1 MSSNIKPKST
11 AKESPT
17 EPFKRAVTGCM
28 RAIAK
33 KPDLEVGFAAER
45 PGIVGGKARLPE
57 PARKLNATEAAIV
70 RGHADSIALKLACHD
85 PNVHRK
91 LVPGGQTARAV
102 FEAVEQARVEAIGA
116 RRMSGVAKNL
126 SAMIDDRFHRGKFD
140 EVSDRADAPIEEAL
154 AMLVRERL
162 TGMTP
167 PPAARRLVELWR
179 PLLED
184 RAGKNLNRLEKLIDN
199 QSRFGDVVHDL
210 LDDLDMGEDRSS
222 EADEEEGAEGEQ
234 DKRKDKSGED
244 GEGEQSEDAEARVD
258 DAEVSGEEM
267 SDTTAESSEALS
279 AEMSDDAEMGDSEAP
294 AEPRRPRRHGAN
306 EPRGPEYRPFIGKFD
321 EMVPAEDLCEP
332 EELERLRGYLDKQ
345 LSHLQGVVAR
355 LANRLQ
361 RRLMAQ
367 QNRAWEFDLEEGLLD
382 PARLSRV
389 IIDPLH
395 ALSFKRE
402 KDTKFRDTVVTL
414 LLDNSGSMR
423 GRPITVAATCADILA
438 RTLERCGV
446 KVEILGFTT
455 RAWKGGQSREAWL
468 ASGKPPNPGRL
479 NDLRHIIYKS
489 ADAPWRR
496 ARKNLGLM
504 MREGLLKEN
513 IDGEALDW
521 AHKRLLAR
529 SEQRRIL
536 MMISDGAP
544 VDDSTL
550 SVNPGNY
557 LERHLRWVIEEI
569 ETRSP
574 VELIAIG
581 IGHDVTRYYRRA
593 VTIVD
598 AEELGGAMTDKLA
611 ELFDEQAAAADD
623 QRVPVRKPDR
633 WSRASATFLDPSEP
647 RRA

>member
-1 MSSNIKPKST
+1 MTSNFKGKGTSRE
-11 AKESPT
+11 APT
-17 EPFKRAVTGCM
+17 EPFKRSVAACL
-28 RAIAK
+28 RAIAR
-33 KPDLEVGFAAER
+33 KPELEVGYAAER
-45 PGIVGGKARLPE
+45 PGFAGGKARLPE
-57 PARKLNATEAAIV
+57 PPRKLSAGEAAIV

-85 PNVHRK
+85 PGVHRR
-91 LVPGGQTARAV
+91 LVPGGQQARAV

-116 RRMSGVAKNL
+116 RRMEGVARNL
-126 SAMIDDRFHRGKFD
+126 SAMLDDRFHRGKFD
-140 EVSDRADAPIEEAL
+140 DVTDRADAPIEDAV
-154 AMLVRERL
+154 AMMVRERL
-162 TGMTP
+162 TGLAP
-167 PPAARRLVELWR
+167 PPAAKKLVDLWR
-179 PLLED
+179 PWIED
-184 RAGKNLNRLEKLIDN
+184 RAGRDLDRLGKLVEN
-199 QSRFGDVVHDL
+199 QRRFGDAIRDV
-210 LDDLDMGEDRSS
+210 LDSLDMGEDRSRD
-222 EADEEEGAEGEQ
+222 A
-234 DKRKDKSGED
+234 ED
-244 GEGEQSEDAEARVD
+244 GEDDRDEEANPDEAGEQGEAKESD
-258 DAEVSGEEM
+258 DAQGMSLEE
-267 SDTTAESSEALS
+267 AEISADELPEGATEAVDAPS
-279 AEMSDDAEMGDSEAP
+279 AEMPDDADMGEAET
-294 AEPRRPRRHGAN
+294 ANEPWRPRRHGMN
-306 EPRGPEYRPFIGKFD
+306 EPRGPDYRPFTAKFD
-321 EMVPAEDLCEP
+321 EVVAAEDLCEP
-332 EELERLRGYLDKQ
+332 EELDRLRSYLDKQ

-361 RRLMAQ
+361 RRLLAQ
-367 QNRAWEFDLEEGLLD
+367 QSRAWEFDLDEGVLD

-389 IIDPLH
+389 VVDPLH
-395 ALSFKRE
+395 PLSFKRE
-402 KDTKFRDTVVTL
+402 KDTNFRDTVVTL

-468 ASGKPPNPGRL
+468 AANKPPNPGRL
-479 NDLRHIIYKS
+479 NDLRHIVYKS

-529 SEQRRIL
+529 TETRKIL

-557 LERHLRWVIEEI
+557 LERHLRWIIEDI
-569 ETRSP
+569 ENRSP

-598 AEELGGAMTDKLA
+598 AEELGGAMTEKLA
-611 ELFDEQAAAADD
+611 ELFDEQATEE
-623 QRVPVRKPDR
+623 VRRP
-633 WSRASATFLDPSEP
+633 P
-647 RRA
+647 RRHVA

>member
-1 MSSNIKPKST
+1 MTSNFKGKST
-11 AKESPT
+11 SREAPT
-17 EPFKRAVTGCM
+17 EPFKRSVAACL
-28 RAIAK
+28 RAIAR
-33 KPDLEVGFAAER
+33 KPELEVGYAAER
-45 PGIVGGKARLPE
+45 PGFAGGKARLPE
-57 PARKLNATEAAIV
+57 PPRKLSAGEAAIV

-85 PNVHRK
+85 PGVHRR
-91 LVPGGQTARAV
+91 LVPGGQQARAV
-102 FEAVEQARVEAIGA
+102 FDAVEQARVEAIGA
-116 RRMSGVAKNL
+116 RRMEGVARNL
-126 SAMIDDRFHRGKFD
+126 SAMLDDRFHRGKFND
-140 EVSDRADAPIEEAL
+140 VTDRADAPIEDAV
-154 AMLVRERL
+154 AMMVRERL
-162 TGMTP
+162 TGLAP
-167 PPAARRLVELWR
+167 PPAAKRLVDLWR
-179 PLLED
+179 PWIED
-184 RAGKNLNRLEKLIDN
+184 RAGRNLDRLGRLVEN
-199 QSRFGDVVHDL
+199 QRRFGDAIRDL
-210 LDDLDMGEDRSS
+210 LDSLDMGEDRSRDS
-222 EADEEEGAEGEQ
+222 
-234 DKRKDKSGED
+234 ED
-244 GEGEQSEDAEARVD
+244 GEDDRDEEANPDEAGEQGEAKESD
-258 DAEVSGEEM
+258 DAQGMSLEE
-267 SDTTAESSEALS
+267 AEISADELPEGATEAVDAPS
-279 AEMSDDAEMGDSEAP
+279 ADMPDDAEMGEAET
-294 AEPRRPRRHGAN
+294 ANEPWRPRRHGMN
-306 EPRGPEYRPFIGKFD
+306 EPRGPDYRPFTAKFD
-321 EMVPAEDLCEP
+321 EMVAAEDLCEP
-332 EELERLRGYLDKQ
+332 EELDRLRSYLDKQ

-361 RRLMAQ
+361 RRLLAQ
-367 QNRAWEFDLEEGLLD
+367 QSRAWEFDLDEGLLD

-389 IIDPLH
+389 VVDPLH
-395 ALSFKRE
+395 PLSFKRE
-402 KDTKFRDTVVTL
+402 KDTNFRDTVVTL

-468 ASGKPPNPGRL
+468 GAGKPPNPGRL
-479 NDLRHIIYKS
+479 NDLRHIVYKA

-529 SEQRRIL
+529 TETRKIL

-557 LERHLRWVIEEI
+557 LERHLRWIIEDI
-569 ETRSP
+569 ENRSP

-598 AEELGGAMTDKLA
+598 AEELGGAMTEKLA
-611 ELFDEQAAAADD
+611 ELFDEHA
-623 QRVPVRKPDR
+623 PEEVRRP
-633 WSRASATFLDPSEP
+633 AP
-647 RRA
+647 RRHVA

>member
-1 MSSNIKPKST
+1 MASNIKGKTP

-17 EPFKRAVTGCM
+17 EPFKRAVAGCL

-33 KPDLEVGFAAER
+33 KHELDVSYAAER
-45 PGIVGGKARLPE
+45 PGLVGGKVRLPE
-57 PARKLNATEAAIV
+57 PPRKLSKADAAIV
-70 RGHADSIALKLACHD
+70 RGHADSIALRLACHD
-85 PNVHRK
+85 PAVHRR
-91 LVPGGQTARAV
+91 LQPGGQQARAV
-102 FEAVEQARVEAIGA
+102 FEAVEQARVEAIGS
-116 RRMSGVAKNL
+116 RRMDGVANNL
-126 SAMIDDRFHRGKFD
+126 TAMLNDKFHRGKFD
-140 EVSDRADAPIEEAL
+140 EITDRADAPIEEAVAL
-154 AMLVRERL
+154 MVRERL
-162 TGMTP
+162 TGQAP
-167 PPAARRLVELWR
+167 PPAAKRLVDLWR
-179 PLLED
+179 PLIED
-184 RAGKNLNRLEKLIDN
+184 RAGRNLDRLEDVIED
-199 QSRFGDVVHDL
+199 QRQFGDAVHDL
-210 LDDLDMGEDRSS
+210 LEALEMGEDRSRDS
-222 EADEEEGAEGEQ
+222 DEEEDAENEQDRRKQETGEEGEAG
-234 DKRKDKSGED
+234 D
-244 GEGEQSEDAEARVD
+244 SEDMERMSVDEAEA
-258 DAEVSGEEM
+258 STEEM
-267 SDTTAESSEALS
+267 PESAAEAADAPTADMA
-279 AEMSDDAEMGDSEAP
+279 DDSEMGD
-294 AEPRRPRRHGAN
+294 AETPGEPWRPRDHGRN
-306 EPRGPEYRPFIGKFD
+306 EPRGPDYRAFVHKFD
-321 EMVPAEDLCEP
+321 EIIAAEDLCEA

-367 QNRAWEFDLEEGLLD
+367 QNRSWEFDLEEGTLD
-382 PARLSRV
+382 PARLSRIV
-389 IIDPLH
+389 IDPFH
-395 ALSFKRE
+395 PLSFKSE
-402 KDTKFRDTVVTL
+402 KDTNFRDTVVTL

-455 RAWKGGQSREAWL
+455 RAWKGGQSREHWL
-468 ASGKPPNPGRL
+468 AAGKPANPGRL

-521 AHKRLLAR
+521 AHKRLLGR
-529 SEQRRIL
+529 SEQRKIL

-598 AEELGGAMTDKLA
+598 AEELGGAMTEKLA
-611 ELFDEQAAAADD
+611 ELFDEHALADARP
-623 QRVPVRKPDR
+623 Q
-633 WSRASATFLDPSEP
+633 P
-647 RRA
+647 RRRVA

>member
-1 MSSNIKPKST
+1 MSSNIKPKNGS
-11 AKESPT
+11 KESPA
-17 EPFKRAVTGCM
+17 EPFKRAVAGCM
-28 RAIAK
+28 RAIAR
-33 KPDLEVGFAAER
+33 KPDLEITYAAER
-45 PGIVGGKARLPE
+45 PGIAGGKVRLPE
-57 PARKLNATEAAIV
+57 PPRKLNAQDAAIV

-85 PNVHRK
+85 AAVHRRQM
-91 LVPGGQTARAV
+91 PGGQQARAV

-116 RRMSGVAKNL
+116 RRMEGVAQNL
-126 SAMIDDRFHRGKFD
+126 SAMLDDRFHRGKFD
-140 EVSDRADAPIEEAL
+140 DITDRADAPIEEAV
-154 AMLVRERL
+154 AMMVRERL
-162 TGMTP
+162 TGRA
-167 PPAARRLVELWR
+167 PPAAARKLVDLWR
-179 PLLED
+179 PFIED
-184 RAGKNLNRLEKLIDN
+184 RAGRELDRLEKLVE
-199 QSRFGDVVHDL
+199 QQRRFGDVVHDL
-210 LDDLDMGEDRSS
+210 LDSLEMGDERARDSEDES
-222 EADEEEGAEGEQ
+222 EDSGENDKQQSQGEEG
-234 DKRKDKSGED
+234 
-244 GEGEQSEDAEARVD
+244 DAQE
-258 DAEVSGEEM
+258 
-267 SDTTAESSEALS
+267 
-279 AEMSDDAEMGDSEAP
+279 SDDADGMSMEEMEVSAEELPDGASEAMDAPSADMPDDADMGDSEA
-294 AEPRRPRRHGAN
+294 ANEPWRPRSHGQN
-306 EPRGPEYRPFIGKFD
+306 EPRGPDYHPYIGKFD
-321 EMVPAEDLCEP
+321 ETIAAEDLCEP
-332 EELERLRGYLDKQ
+332 EELDRLRGYLDKQ
-345 LSHLQGVVAR
+345 LSHLQGVVSR

-382 PARLSRV
+382 PARLPRIV
-389 IIDPLH
+389 IDPLH
-395 ALSFKRE
+395 PLSFKRE
-402 KDTKFRDTVVTL
+402 KETTFRDTVVTL

-468 ASGKPPNPGRL
+468 AGGKPANPGRL

-529 SEQRRIL
+529 TEQRKIL

-557 LERHLRWVIEEI
+557 LERHLRWVIEDI

-598 AEELGGAMTDKLA
+598 AEELGGVMTEKLA
-611 ELFDEQAAAADD
+611 ELFEEQAAAE
-623 QRVPVRKPDR
+623 PVRP
-633 WSRASATFLDPSEP
+633 PP
-647 RRA
+647 RRKMH

>member
-1 MSSNIKPKST
+1 MSNIKPKVTS
-11 AKESPT
+11 KEAPA
-17 EPFKRAVTGCM
+17 EPFKRAVAGCL
-28 RAIAK
+28 RALAR
-33 KPDLEVGFAAER
+33 KPELEVIYAAER
-45 PGIVGGKARLPE
+45 PGLVGGKVRLPE
-57 PARKLNATEAAIV
+57 PARKLTAAEAAIV
-70 RGHADSIALKLACHD
+70 RGHADSSALRLACHD
-85 PNVHRK
+85 PAVHRR
-91 LVPGGQTARAV
+91 LMPSSQQARAV
-102 FEAVEQARVEAIGA
+102 FDAVEQARVESIGA
-116 RRMSGVAKNL
+116 RRMEGVAANL
-126 SAMIDDRFHRGKFD
+126 GAMLDDRFHRGKFD
-140 EVSDRADAPIEEAL
+140 EITDRADAPIEDAVAL
-154 AMLVRERL
+154 MVRERL
-162 TGMTP
+162 TGKA
-167 PPAARRLVELWR
+167 PPAAAKKLVDLWR
-179 PLLED
+179 PWIEE
-184 RAGKNLNRLEKLIDN
+184 RAGADLDRLDRVLENQKL
-199 QSRFGDVVHDL
+199 FGDAIHDL
-210 LDDLDMGEDRSS
+210 LDSLEMGDDRGRESED
-222 EADEEEGAEGEQ
+222 ENEDDQ
-234 DKRKDKSGED
+234 ED
-244 GEGEQSEDAEARVD
+244 GEGEQEQGGEDGEAQDAEDAESASMD
-258 DAEVSGEEM
+258 Q
-267 SDTTAESSEALS
+267 
-279 AEMSDDAEMGDSEAP
+279 AEMSSDDMAEGATEASDAEDADMPDDADLGD
-294 AEPRRPRRHGAN
+294 AETAGEPWRPRHGAN
-306 EPRGPEYRPFIGKFD
+306 EPRGPDYKPYVSRFD
-321 EMVPAEDLCEP
+321 ETVGAEDLCEP
-332 EELERLRGYLDKQ
+332 EELDRLRGYLDKQ

-367 QNRAWEFDLEEGLLD
+367 QNRAWEFDLEEGQLD
-382 PARLSRV
+382 PARLVRV
-389 IIDPLH
+389 IIDPMH
-395 ALSFKRE
+395 PLSFKHER
-402 KDTKFRDTVVTL
+402 DTNFRDTVVTL

-468 ASGKPPNPGRL
+468 SAGKPANPGRL

-529 SEQRRIL
+529 PEQRKIL

-557 LERHLRWVIEEI
+557 LERHLRWIIEEI

-598 AEELGGAMTDKLA
+598 AEELGGAMTEKLA
-611 ELFDEQAAAADD
+611 ELFDEH
-623 QRVPVRKPDR
+623 
-633 WSRASATFLDPSEP
+633 ASAEVIPP
-647 RRA
+647 RHRRH

>member
-45 PGIVGGKARLPE
+45 PGFVGGKARLPE

-199 QSRFGDVVHDL
+199 QARFGDVVHDL

-244 GEGEQSEDAEARVD
+244 GEGEQSEGAEARVD

-306 EPRGPEYRPFIGKFD
+306 EPRGPEYRPFTGKFD
-321 EMVPAEDLCEP
+321 EVTAAEDLCEP

-395 ALSFKRE
+395 PLSFKRE

-598 AEELGGAMTDKLA
+598 AEELGGAMTEKLA
-611 ELFDEQAAAADD
+611 ELFDEQAAAAED
-623 QRVPVRKPDR
+623 QRAPVRKPDR
-633 WSRASATFLDPSEP
+633 WSRASATFLDPPDP